1 MDGLLLT
8 LLSELPFDV
17 PGLFFEFLMKKRLV
31 VVAVVAVV
39 AVVPLLSSIY
49 TQLKCELMK

>member
-39 AVVPLLSSIY
+39 PLLSSIY